1 MNPGRFHLLLTADG
15 GEIMHG
21 WWGNESTARRKFSS
35 WIGEYGTIP
44 SACLVLADEDEARQ
58 VAVWPDEE

>member
-21 WWGNESTARRKFSS
+21 WWGNESTTRRKFSS

-44 SACLVLADEDEARQ
+44 SARLVLADEDEARQ